1 MQTEA
6 TMRVYNLLNNLSD
19 EDIIEAKEEGEL
31 ELFCNLLTLDFHFA
45 YKQIEYEC

>member
-31 ELFCNLLTLDFHFA
+31 EMFCNLLTLDFYFA
-45 YKQIEYEC
+45 YNEIKYES

>member
-6 TMRVYNLLNNLSD
+6 TMRVLNLLNNLSD

-31 ELFCNLLTLDFHFA
+31 EMFCNLLTLDLHYA
-45 YKQIEYEC
+45 YNKSKYES